1 MASGSIVAFQVAMDL
16 RKQSV
21 LIDYVI
27 HAAPQFRVI
36 IGTAKDVIFVSAS
49 NVVKRLVYSKRKS
62 FLNAQCVIE
71 DLNIVIHLKLNRVKM
86 RHFK

>member
-1 MASGSIVAFQVAMDL
+1 MDL

-36 IGTAKDVIFVSAS
+36 IGTAK